1 MSAAPS
7 GKGAERA
14 GTTQVSCDT
23 SAMTGPCKFRSTISR
38 SSRGIKGQGRMKELL
53 WRPVCPMRV
62 AVQVTERL
70 IDQQYSASDI
80 LSKLEFFHSFPNG
93 GLEGGHKNG

>member
-7 GKGAERA
+7 GKEAERA
-14 GTTQVSCDT
+14 GTTTQVSCDT

-38 SSRGIKGQGRMKELL
+38 PSRGIKGQGRMEELL
-53 WRPVCPMRV
+53 WPPVCPVRV
-62 AVQVTERL
+62 AVQVPERL

-80 LSKLEFFHSFPNG
+80 LNLSSFIHFPM
-93 GLEGGHKNG
+93 EGRGEK